1 MPLRTFILFFCI
13 LLVITLLDFFYLGK
27 PVVGIDDANISM
39 NYAWHLSKGE
49 GFVFNHGGE
58 KVEGFTSLLW
68 VLIIRCFYALSSHP
82 EKLMM
87 GFLFFL
93 SVITIYIVYIELQKE
108 VAERYPAVSN
118 RKFLWVYCLFVVC
131 IAPPYLLWSVLSL
144 MENGV
149 WNFILTAMVILLLRL
164 HRGDNKSSTKFFL
177 VVGGVL
183 LLLTR
188 PEAMVWSA
196 LFTVLLWMIARKN
209 RAGYIFPLL
218 FFTVMVLTTAALTV
232 FRERYFGYPFP
243 NTYYAKV
250 SGDELYNLKE
260 GFLYLF
266 RFLTNYH
273 PIVTFLLG
281 ILLVYLISRQ
291 YESGSLK
298 KVASY
303 FRVDDEN
310 GPYRIITFIILVILV
325 LPMTTGGDHFGGFRF
340 YQASLLFF
348 AWALPPL
355 VSLAERNVNGTME
368 SLKVIGGAAAF
379 TFLLYTAGSLYRLK
393 NLTETR
399 MDFEFSLASSGR
411 WDAVGLNRFWKDHK
425 PSVGVITVGGF
436 SLKYEG
442 ETVDLM
448 GLNNT
453 LMGHSKGDRR
463 GIKNH
468 AAFNKEVFY
477 RLQPDMLLPKVVNNE
492 AEARSYYEEL
502 EDESNFSNQAL
513 RHIFYDSTF
522 TSMYHPVLMQKNDQK
537 VFAFVKRDLE
547 SKVAEDTIR
556 LTQLRLQ

>member
-1 MPLRTFILFFCI
+1 
-13 LLVITLLDFFYLGK
+13 
-27 PVVGIDDANISM
+27 
-39 NYAWHLSKGE
+39 
-49 GFVFNHGGE
+49 
-58 KVEGFTSLLW
+58 
-68 VLIIRCFYALSSHP
+68 
-82 EKLMM
+82 
-87 GFLFFL
+87 
-93 SVITIYIVYIELQKE
+93 
-108 VAERYPAVSN
+108 
-118 RKFLWVYCLFVVC
+118 
-131 IAPPYLLWSVLSL
+131 

-399 MDFEFSLASSGR
+399 MDFEFSLASEGR

-468 AAFNKEVFY
+468 AAFNKAVFY